1 MITNRKYRINY
12 FKQSSVVVPGNV
24 PHQFTNHHDEPVMFY
39 YYFPEHE
46 SLKSDIAYYFPC
58 GEVVPPGDDWL
69 SSDPKNELGN
79 STAGSTGTG
88 EPDIVY

>member
-1 MITNRKYRINY
+1 M
-12 FKQSSVVVPGNV
+12 PGNV

-46 SLKSDIAYYFPC
+46 SLKKDIAYYFPC

-69 SSDPKNELGN
+69 SSDPTGDHSEII
-79 STAGSTGTG
+79 SYTASGSG
-88 EPDIVY
+88 EPNIVY

>member
-1 MITNRKYRINY
+1 M
-12 FKQSSVVVPGNV
+12 PGNV

-46 SLKSDIAYYFPC
+46 SLKKDIAYYFPC

-69 SSDPKNELGN
+69 SSDPTEDH
-79 STAGSTGTG
+79 SEIISDTASGTG
-88 EPDIVY
+88 EPNIVY